1 MKKNILVVDDDKNN
15 LLLAQLIL
23 AGKEYEVFTARTGV
37 EAISLLKQQAI
48 DLVLLD
54 VMMPMM
60 DGMKTLQTIRS
71 NAELASI
78 PVIFL
83 TAAADTDTVVEACR
97 LEAMDYVKKPFIPA
111 DLRGRIEK
119 AIG

>member
-23 AGKEYEVFTARTGV
+23 VGKEYEIFTACTGV
-37 EAISLLKQQAI
+37 EAISILRQQPI
-48 DLVLLD
+48 DLILLD

-71 NAELASI
+71 NPELAGI

-97 LEAMDYVKKPFIPA
+97 LEAIDYVKKPFIPA
-111 DLRGRIEK
+111 DLRERIQK
-119 AIG
+119 VIG

>member
-1 MKKNILVVDDDKNN
+1 MKKNILVVDDDKSN
-15 LLLAQLIL
+15 LLLAELIL
-23 AGKEYEVFTARTGV
+23 AGKKYEVFTARTGV
-37 EAISLLKQQAI
+37 EAISVLRQQPI
-48 DLVLLD
+48 DLILLD

-71 NAELASI
+71 NEELASV

-97 LEAMDYVKKPFIPA
+97 LEVADYVKKPFIPA
-111 DLRGRIEK
+111 DLLERVDR
-119 AIG
+119 ALN